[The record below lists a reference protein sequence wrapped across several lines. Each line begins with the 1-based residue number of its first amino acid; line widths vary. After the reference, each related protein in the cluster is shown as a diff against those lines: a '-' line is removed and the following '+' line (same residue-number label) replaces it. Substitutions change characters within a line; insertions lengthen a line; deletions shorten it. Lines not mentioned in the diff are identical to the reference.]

1 MMYKMAGVL
10 TSDHCYTYKCS
21 PNLLTYG
28 LLRELLS
35 FIQSTLAWQCY
46 CLKET
51 KDKEKLF
58 RELKLNLSFATKR
71 IVNSSFL
78 YDINT
83 SKEKKNCN
91 LAWVKYTRNFIWL

>member
-58 RELKLNLSFATKR
+58 
-71 IVNSSFL
+71 
-78 YDINT
+78 
-83 SKEKKNCN
+83 
-91 LAWVKYTRNFIWL
+91 